1 MKEKINK
8 EIIRLSIPN
17 ILSNISVPL
26 LSTVDT
32 ILMGGLSSVHLAAV
46 GLGSFLFNVIYW
58 NFGFLRMGTTGMTA
72 QSYGA
77 DNKDEVWLSLLRAAL
92 LSIILALTL
101 MMFQNPIYELAKSA
115 LVVSSENDPLVLE
128 YFKIRIWAAPA
139 ALMLMVVMGWLF
151 GLQNAIYPLILTIII
166 NIVNIGTSFYLVKIA
181 GLDVKGVALGT
192 VIAQYTGLII
202 GLILI
207 FKKYKSYINW
217 SLIDKLSRLSEYSN
231 FLKVNF
237 DLFLRTLCLT
247 FSFGFFYR
255 QSSKLGDV
263 VLAVNVVLMQFVN
276 WMSYGID
283 GFAYASES
291 LVGKYKGAQKP
302 KEVKMIIGQ
311 SFLWG
316 GLVSLL
322 YAAVYYI
329 FGIELFGL
337 FSDDPSLL
345 TVGKELLFFMAIFP
359 ILSFASYIWDGIF
372 IGLTATTSMRNAM
385 IASLFVY
392 LISFY
397 LIPETNNGSNV
408 WIALSIFLVARAV
421 FQWGYYLKHGLEM
434 K

>member
-1 MKEKINK
+1 MKKQINK
-8 EIIRLSIPN
+8 EIIKLSIPN

-32 ILMGGLSSVHLAAV
+32 ILMGGLSSIHLAAV

-77 DNKDEVWLSLLRAAL
+77 NDKEEVWLSLLRAGV
-92 LSIILALTL
+92 LSLILAILL
-101 MMFQNPIYELAKSA
+101 MLLQTPIYELAKSA
-115 LVVSSENDPLVLE
+115 LVVSAENDPLILE

-151 GLQNAIYPLILTIII
+151 GMQNAIYPLILTIVI
-166 NIVNIGTSFYLVKIA
+166 NIVNIVTSYYLVKIA
-181 GLDVKGVALGT
+181 GMDVRGVALGT

-202 GLILI
+202 GLVLVL
-207 FKKYKSYINW
+207 KKYKPYINW
-217 SLIDKLSRLSEYSN
+217 SLANRLSSLSEYSR

-237 DLFLRTLCLT
+237 DIFLRTLCLT

-283 GFAYASES
+283 GFAYATES
-291 LVGKYKGAQKP
+291 LVGKYKGAEKP
-302 KEVKMIIGQ
+302 KEVKMVIGQ

-337 FSDDPSLL
+337 FSDDPLL
-345 TVGKELLFFMAIFP
+345 LSVGKELLYFIAIFP
-359 ILSFASYIWDGIF
+359 IIAFASYIWDGIF
-372 IGLTATTSMRNAM
+372 VGLTSTTSMRNAM
-385 IASLFVY
+385 ILSLFVY

-397 LIPETNNGSNV
+397 LIPETANGSNV
-408 WIALSIFLVARAV
+408 WIALSIFMVARAV
-421 FQWGYYLKHGLEM
+421 FQWGYYMKDGLEM

>member
-1 MKEKINK
+1 MKKRINK
-8 EIIRLSIPN
+8 EIIKLSIPN

-32 ILMGGLSSVHLAAV
+32 ILMGGLSSIHLAAV

-72 QSYGA
+72 QNYGA
-77 DNKDEVWLSLLRAAL
+77 NDKDEVWLSLLRAGV
-92 LSIILALTL
+92 LSIILAVLLLTL
-101 MMFQNPIYELAKSA
+101 QSPIYELAKSA
-115 LVVSSENDPLVLE
+115 LVVSAENDPLILE

-151 GLQNAIYPLILTIII
+151 GMQNAIYPLILTIII
-166 NIVNIGTSFYLVKIA
+166 NVVNIVTSYYLVKIV
-181 GLDVKGVALGT
+181 GMDVRGVAFGT
-192 VIAQYTGLII
+192 VLAQYTGLII
-202 GLILI
+202 GLGLI
-207 FKKYKSYINW
+207 FRKYNSYINW
-217 SLIDKLSRLSEYSN
+217 SLASRLSSLSEYSR

-255 QSSKLGDV
+255 QSSKLGDI

-283 GFAYASES
+283 GFAYATES
-291 LVGKYKGAQKP
+291 LVGKYKGAEKP
-302 KEVKMIIGQ
+302 KEVKVVIGQ

-329 FGIELFGL
+329 FGIELFEL

-345 TVGKELLFFMAIFP
+345 SVGKELLYFIAIFP
-359 ILSFASYIWDGIF
+359 IVAFASYIWDGIF
-372 IGLTATTSMRNAM
+372 VGLTATTSMRNAM
-385 IASLFVY
+385 IMALFVY

-397 LIPETNNGSNV
+397 LIPETANGSNV
-408 WIALSIFLVARAV
+408 WIALSIFMIARAV
-421 FQWGYYLKHGLEM
+421 FQWGYYMKYGLEM

>member
-1 MKEKINK
+1 MKKRINK
-8 EIIRLSIPN
+8 EIIELSIPN

-32 ILMGGLSSVHLAAV
+32 ILMGGLSSIHLAAV

-77 DNKDEVWLSLLRAAL
+77 KDKDQVWLSLLRASV
-92 LSIILALTL
+92 LSIILALLLLILQT
-101 MMFQNPIYELAKSA
+101 PIYELAKSA
-115 LVVSSENDPLVLE
+115 LVVSVENDPLILE

-151 GLQNAIYPLILTIII
+151 GMQNAIYPLILTIII
-166 NIVNIGTSFYLVKIA
+166 NVVNILTSYYLVKFA
-181 GLDVKGVALGT
+181 GMDVRGVAFGT
-192 VIAQYTGLII
+192 VIAQYVGLTI

-207 FKKYKSYINW
+207 INKYKSYINW
-217 SLIDKLSRLSEYSN
+217 SLSNKLASLSEYSR

-237 DLFLRTLCLT
+237 DIFLRTLCLT

-283 GFAYASES
+283 GFAYATES
-291 LVGKYKGAQKP
+291 LVGKYKGAEKP
-302 KEVKMIIGQ
+302 KDVKMVIAQ

-316 GLVSLL
+316 CLVSLL
-322 YAAVYYI
+322 YAAIYYI

-337 FSDDPSLL
+337 FSDDPSLI
-345 TVGKELLFFMAIFP
+345 TIGKELLYFMAIFP
-359 ILSFASYIWDGIF
+359 IVSFASYIWDGIF

-385 IASLFVY
+385 VFALIVY

-397 LIPETNNGSNV
+397 IIPETSNGSNI
-408 WIALSIFLVARAV
+408 WIALSIFMVARAV
-421 FQWGYYLKHGLEM
+421 FQWGYYLKGGLEM
-434 K
+434 R

>member
-1 MKEKINK
+1 
-8 EIIRLSIPN
+8 
-17 ILSNISVPL
+17 
-26 LSTVDT
+26 
-32 ILMGGLSSVHLAAV
+32 MGGLSSIHLAAV

-77 DNKDEVWLSLLRAAL
+77 KDKDQVWLSLLRASV
-92 LSIILALTL
+92 LSIILALLLLILQT
-101 MMFQNPIYELAKSA
+101 PIYELAKSA
-115 LVVSSENDPLVLE
+115 LVVSVENDPLILE

-151 GLQNAIYPLILTIII
+151 GMQNAIYPLILTIII
-166 NIVNIGTSFYLVKIA
+166 NVVNILTSYYLVKFA
-181 GLDVKGVALGT
+181 GMDVRGVAFGT
-192 VIAQYTGLII
+192 VIAQYVGLTI

-207 FKKYKSYINW
+207 INKYKSYINW
-217 SLIDKLSRLSEYSN
+217 SLSNKLASLSEYSR

-237 DLFLRTLCLT
+237 DIFLRTLCLT

-283 GFAYASES
+283 GFAYATES
-291 LVGKYKGAQKP
+291 LVGKYKGAEKP
-302 KEVKMIIGQ
+302 KDVKMVIAQ

-316 GLVSLL
+316 CLVSLL
-322 YAAVYYI
+322 YAAIYYI

-337 FSDDPSLL
+337 FSDDPSLI
-345 TVGKELLFFMAIFP
+345 TIGKELLYFMAIFP
-359 ILSFASYIWDGIF
+359 IVSFASYIWDGIF

-385 IASLFVY
+385 VFALIVY
-392 LISFY
+392 LTSFY
-397 LIPETNNGSNV
+397 IIPETNNGSNI
-408 WIALSIFLVARAV
+408 WIALSIFMVARAF
-421 FQWGYYLKHGLEM
+421 FQWGYYLKGGLEM
-434 K
+434 S

>member
-1 MKEKINK
+1 MKKQINK
-8 EIIRLSIPN
+8 EIIKLSIPN

-32 ILMGGLSSVHLAAV
+32 ILMGGLSSIHLAAV

-77 DNKDEVWLSLLRAAL
+77 NDKEEVWLSLLRAGV
-92 LSIILALTL
+92 LSLILAILL
-101 MMFQNPIYELAKSA
+101 MLLQTPIYELAKSA
-115 LVVSSENDPLVLE
+115 LVVSAENDPLILE

-151 GLQNAIYPLILTIII
+151 GMQNAIYPLILTIVI
-166 NIVNIGTSFYLVKIA
+166 NIVNIVTSYYLVKIA
-181 GLDVKGVALGT
+181 EMDVQGVALGT

-202 GLILI
+202 GLVLVL
-207 FKKYKSYINW
+207 KKYKPYINW
-217 SLIDKLSRLSEYSN
+217 SLANRLSSLSEYSR

-237 DLFLRTLCLT
+237 DIFLRTLCLT

-283 GFAYASES
+283 GFAYATES
-291 LVGKYKGAQKP
+291 LVGKYKGAEKP
-302 KEVKMIIGQ
+302 KEVKMVIGQ

-337 FSDDPSLL
+337 FSDDPLL
-345 TVGKELLFFMAIFP
+345 LSVGKELLYFIAIFP
-359 ILSFASYIWDGIF
+359 IIAFASYIWDGIF
-372 IGLTATTSMRNAM
+372 VGLTSTTSMRNAM
-385 IASLFVY
+385 ILSLFVY

-397 LIPETNNGSNV
+397 LIPETANGSNV
-408 WIALSIFLVARAV
+408 WIALSIFMVARAV
-421 FQWGYYLKHGLEM
+421 FQWGYYMKDGLEM